1 MPVCSGRTP
10 GAPVLRQGGPA
21 GAADPLPAPAPPQGC
36 TCRLSGHEA
45 VWTHQARRA
54 EHTGRPPS
62 RGQDASLSLHC
73 GGEGSV
79 SSQGTKIPC
88 APWHINKMKNMFKFD
103 SCSYFYKGTRCRTH
117 SRAQGLASP
126 PVGEGRTLLGPRV
139 LSASRRPSD
148 PHQGTHAPSGLE
160 PRAARALT
168 SAGWAPSRT
177 PGAHPA
183 RRGAHAVLTRN
194 PPGSHTTPG
203 TLPPAT
209 MKPSLSQAPGHRV
222 SELGTVQGQ
231 RRGRGLWEP
240 LISGGTCTAGLL
252 TVPRAGHPQR
262 QEPQGPGSGA
272 GRSRR

>member
-1 MPVCSGRTP
+1 MRGMPVCSGRTP
-10 GAPVLRQGGPA
+10 GAPVLRQGGPG
-21 GAADPLPAPAPPQGC
+21 GAADSLPAPAPPQGC

-126 PVGEGRTLLGPRV
+126 PVGEGRTLLGPG
-139 LSASRRPSD
+139 SSRHPD
-148 PHQGTHAPSGLE
+148 GH
-160 PRAARALT
+160 LT
-168 SAGWAPSRT
+168 
-177 PGAHPA
+177 
-183 RRGAHAVLTRN
+183 LTRAHTH
-194 PPGSHTTPG
+194 PQGWSPGQLVHSLARG
-203 TLPPAT
+203 GRPPA
-209 MKPSLSQAPGHRV
+209 
-222 SELGTVQGQ
+222 
-231 RRGRGLWEP
+231 
-240 LISGGTCTAGLL
+240 
-252 TVPRAGHPQR
+252 
-262 QEPQGPGSGA
+262 PQGHTQLGEGLILC
-272 GRSRR
+272 